1 MYTLELVQEG
11 HAPHAILLTD
21 SPVLIGRAPSNDLM
35 VSDDQVSWHHA
46 AVWLESGVL
55 HIRDMGSRNGTLL
68 NGSRIKGLGRFGPGD
83 AVNLG
88 PTTQLRVTAQGGGSA
103 VSVALLL
110 EEVDSGI
117 RLPLRSDRFHIGS
130 AADADFRIE
139 GPERAATLLVE
150 SDGSVV
156 LATDDS
162 SLSLVRGQQF
172 EVAGRRLRVVEVPH
186 TVVPTVEPDGDR
198 YPYSLRATLNGAV
211 GPEALIEDLR
221 HGTQYK
227 VEAENRAILLYL
239 LARKASEDQGEGVAL
254 EDAGWATDDE
264 ISVGVWGRGGP
275 ADANNLH
282 VLVYRLRK
290 ELKRAGFDPW
300 FIEKRR
306 RALRVR
312 LKRVT
317 VD

>member
-11 HAPHAILLTD
+11 HAPHAVLLTD
-21 SPVLIGRAPSNDLM
+21 APVLIGRAPSNDLM

-46 AVWLESGVL
+46 AVWRESGVL

-68 NGSRIKGLGRFGPGD
+68 NGERIRGLGRFGPED
-83 AVNLG
+83 VVSLG
-88 PTTQLRVTAQGGGSA
+88 PTTTLRLKAGAVVEAQQ
-103 VSVALLL
+103 VALLL

-130 AADADFRIE
+130 ASDADFRVE
-139 GPERAATLLVE
+139 GPARAATLLVE
-150 SDGSVV
+150 SNGEVI

-162 SLSLVRGQQF
+162 ALSLRRGQEF
-172 EVAGRRLRVVEVPH
+172 EVAGRRMRVVGVPN
-186 TVVPTVEPDGDR
+186 TQIPTVEPDGDR
-198 YPYSLRATLNGAV
+198 YPYKLSATLNGVV
-211 GPEALIEDLR
+211 GPEATLEDLR

-239 LARKASEDQGEGVAL
+239 LARKSAEDVAAGMSP

-290 ELKRAGFDPW
+290 ELKRAEFDPW

-312 LKRVT
+312 LRRVS